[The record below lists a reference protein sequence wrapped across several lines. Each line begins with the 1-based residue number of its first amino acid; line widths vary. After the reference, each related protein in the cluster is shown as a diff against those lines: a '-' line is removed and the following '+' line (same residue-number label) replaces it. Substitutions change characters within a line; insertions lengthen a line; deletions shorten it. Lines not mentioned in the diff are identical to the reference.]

1 VVYTP
6 LCFSFTSNKKGRDP
20 IFVIVDRFSKMVYFI
35 PYHKSDDASNIASL
49 FFREVVRLYGMP
61 KTIILDHDTK
71 FLSNFWK
78 TLWEKLGTKL

>member
-1 VVYTP
+1 
-6 LCFSFTSNKKGRDP
+6 
-20 IFVIVDRFSKMVYFI
+20 
-35 PYHKSDDASNIASL
+35 
-49 FFREVVRLYGMP
+49 MP